1 MCSLFDILY
10 TNVVIQA
17 QQWIA
22 YVKMELANNELIR
35 VEQIFFRSLLN
46 VPNVELWSLYLDYIR
61 RRNNLTTDTGGKARA
76 IVSQAYEFVLNSVGC
91 DREAGK
97 IWGDHVQFVKSGP
110 GNVGGSGWQ
119 DQQKMDSLRKVYQ
132 KAVTMPVQGVEQLWR
147 EYDQF
152 EQGLNK
158 LTVFKT
164 NPQETCPFF
173 FLSFKLFCIEKKRDS
188 DKLVILLSSIVNL

>member
-1 MCSLFDILY
+1 M
-10 TNVVIQA
+10 IQA

-22 YVKMELANNELIR
+22 YVKMELSNNELMR
-35 VEQIFFRSLLN
+35 VEQIFSRSLLN

-97 IWGDHVQFVKSGP
+97 IWSDHVQFVKSGP

-132 KAVTMPVQGVEQLWR
+132 KAVTMPVQGVEHLWR

-158 LTVFKT
+158 LTVFT
-164 NPQETCPFF
+164 IYRLVE
-173 FLSFKLFCIEKKRDS
+173 FKKMKDS
-188 DKLVILLSSIVNL
+188 DDSVLRLFYRLGSSYKKDPLCS

>member
-1 MCSLFDILY
+1 MRNRVLTLSSIL
-10 TNVVIQA
+10 IQA
-17 QQWIA
+17 DQWIS
-22 YVKMELANNELIR
+22 YVKMELANNELQH
-35 VEQIFFRSLLN
+35 VERIFQRSLFN
-46 VPNVELWSLYLDYIR
+46 VPNVELWSMYLDYIR

-76 IVSQAYEFVLNSVGC
+76 VVNQSYEFVLNNVGC
-91 DREAGK
+91 DREAGR
-97 IWGDHVQFVKSGP
+97 IWTEYIQFVKSAP

-158 LTVFKT
+158 LTVFASPPRNDPIPSALT
-164 NPQETCPFF
+164 RRSCGQYRREN
-173 FLSFKLFCIEKKRDS
+173 SFKNAPQCL
-188 DKLVILLSSIVNL
+188 

>member
-1 MCSLFDILY
+1 M
-10 TNVVIQA
+10 IQA

-22 YVKMELANNELIR
+22 YVKMELSNNELMR
-35 VEQIFFRSLLN
+35 VEQIFSRSLLN

-97 IWGDHVQFVKSGP
+97 IWSDHVQFVKSGP

-132 KAVTMPVQGVEQLWR
+132 KAVTMPVQGVEHLWR

-158 LTVFKT
+158 LTVFT
-164 NPQETCPFF
+164 IYRSVE
-173 FLSFKLFCIEKKRDS
+173 FKKRKILTILFCGNFIG
-188 DKLVILLSSIVNL
+188 